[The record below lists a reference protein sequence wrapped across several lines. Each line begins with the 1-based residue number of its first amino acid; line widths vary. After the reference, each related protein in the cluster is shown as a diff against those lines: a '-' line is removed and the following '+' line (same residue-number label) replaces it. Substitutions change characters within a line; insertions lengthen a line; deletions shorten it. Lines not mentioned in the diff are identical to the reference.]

1 LDECPPKTRTLWL
14 GKGDIPQKTYPKDL
28 RSLLCI
34 GGKRRD
40 EEAESSASD
49 KCPSVDHWITSSA
62 RSIVCGDVRPGAC
75 IDLRKTSPP

>member
-34 GGKRRD
+34 GGKRRS
-40 EEAESSASD
+40 EKRSRHSAD
-49 KCPSVDHWITSSA
+49 KRAPIHHWITSPA
-62 RSIVCGDVRPGAC
+62 RSTVCGDVRPGAC